1 MTPSSHSTIVS
12 SLNDVSRDAWNALLG
27 TQIPFLSYEF
37 LSALEKHH
45 CVGESTGWIPQHV
58 LIYEN
63 EILLGAMPQYL
74 KTNSYGELV
83 FDWAWAEAYQRSG
96 LDYYPKLVAAI
107 PYTPAT
113 GPRLLIS
120 PDADR
125 NIVAPRLIQTAL
137 EYAKQHNISSL
148 HCLFPHAEDLQQFQQ
163 QGLMIRLGCQFHW
176 NNLPGE
182 QHYRDF
188 DDYLDHFTSSK
199 RKKIRRERRQ
209 VTESGVTLRRLYGRE
224 LSDEQWLS
232 VHRHYCS
239 TFDRL
244 SGYATLSLDF
254 FRELSQTMPQQLIVM
269 LAEHDGKS
277 VASAIC
283 FRDNNTLYGRH
294 WGCDAHFQN
303 LHFEACY
310 YQGLEY
316 CIEHK
321 LQRFDPGAQG
331 EHKISR
337 GFLPTP
343 TWSAHWIADP
353 TFKSAIADFLQRETL
368 GMQHY
373 IKELNEHSPFKL
385 NTSLA
390 KKTKSE

>member
-1 MTPSSHSTIVS
+1 MHSIIID
-12 SLNDVSRDAWNALLG
+12 SLNDVSSEAWNALLG
-27 TQIPFLSYEF
+27 THIPFLRHEF

-45 CVGESTGWIPQHV
+45 CVGEATGWIPQHI
-58 LIYEN
+58 LLYEG
-63 EILLGAMPQYL
+63 ETLLGATPQYL

-96 LDYYPKLVAAI
+96 LNYYPKLVTAI

-113 GPRLLIS
+113 GPRLLI
-120 PDADR
+120 
-125 NIVAPRLIQTAL
+125 APNGAREKEERDKIATQLIQAAL
-137 EYAKQHNISSL
+137 EHAKKLKLSSV
-148 HCLFPHAEDLQQFQQ
+148 HWLFPHEQDMQQLKQ
-163 QGLMIRLGCQFHW
+163 QGLLIRLGCQFHW

-182 QHYRDF
+182 QRYRDF

-209 VTESGVTLRRLYGRE
+209 VSESGVTLQRLQGNE
-224 LSDEQWLS
+224 LSDAQWQS

-254 FRELSQTMPQQLIVM
+254 FRDISQTMPQQLIVIV
-269 LAEHDGKS
+269 AEHKGNT

-283 FRDNNTLYGRH
+283 FRDDNTLYGRH

-353 TFKSAIADFLQRETL
+353 QFRAAIAEFLQRETP

-373 IKELNEHSPFKL
+373 IQALSEHSPFKQDR
-385 NTSLA
+385 
-390 KKTKSE
+390 

>member
-1 MTPSSHSTIVS
+1 MHSIIID
-12 SLNDVSRDAWNALLG
+12 SLDEVLSDSWNSLQG
-27 TQIPFLSYEF
+27 THIPFLRHEF

-45 CVGESTGWIPQHV
+45 CVGKSTGWIPQHI
-58 LIYEN
+58 LIYEG
-63 EILLGAMPQYL
+63 ETLLGAAPQYL

-96 LDYYPKLVAAI
+96 LNYYPKLVTAI

-113 GPRLLIS
+113 GPRLLI
-120 PDADR
+120 
-125 NIVAPRLIQTAL
+125 APNEVREKIATQLIQAAL
-137 EYAKQHNISSL
+137 EHAKNLQLSSV
-148 HCLFPHAEDLQQFQQ
+148 HWLFPHEQDMQQLKQ
-163 QGLMIRLGCQFHW
+163 QGLLIRLGCQFHW
-176 NNLPGE
+176 NNLPGTE
-182 QHYRDF
+182 YYRDF
-188 DDYLDHFTSSK
+188 DDYLDRFTSSK

-209 VTESGVTLRRLYGRE
+209 VSEAGVTLQRLQGNE
-224 LSDEQWLS
+224 LSDAQWQS

-254 FRELSQTMPQQLIVM
+254 FRELSQTMPQQLIVIV
-269 LAEHDGKS
+269 AEHKGDT

-283 FRDNNTLYGRH
+283 FRDDNTLYGRH

-343 TWSAHWIADP
+343 TRSAHWIAEP
-353 TFKSAIADFLQRETL
+353 QFRAAIEDFLQRETL

-373 IKELNEHSPFKL
+373 IQELSEHSPFK
-385 NTSLA
+385 
-390 KKTKSE
+390 

>member
-1 MTPSSHSTIVS
+1 MHSTIIG
-12 SLNDVSRDAWNALLG
+12 SLPEVPAYAWNALQG
-27 TQIPFLSYEF
+27 THVPFLRHEF
-37 LSALEKHH
+37 LSALETHH
-45 CVGESTGWIPQHV
+45 CVGEASGWIPQHV
-58 LIYEN
+58 LIHEGDA
-63 EILLGAMPQYL
+63 LLGAMPQYL

-83 FDWAWAEAYQRSG
+83 FDWAWADAYQRSG

-113 GPRLLIS
+113 GPRLLIA

-125 NIVAPRLIQTAL
+125 DVIAAQLIQAAL
-137 EYAKQHNISSL
+137 KHAKHHNISSV
-148 HCLFPHAEDLQQFQQ
+148 HCLFPHAEDLTQFKQ
-163 QGLMIRLGCQFHW
+163 QGLLIRLGCQFHW
-176 NNLPGE
+176 SNLPGD
-182 QHYRDF
+182 QHYKDF
-188 DDYLDHFTSSK
+188 DDYLDRFTSSK
-199 RKKIRRERRQ
+199 RKKIRRERRR
-209 VTESGVTLRRLYGRE
+209 VTEAGVTLQRLYGHE
-224 LSDEQWLS
+224 LNDAQWQS
-232 VHRHYCS
+232 VYRHYCS

-254 FRELSQTMPQQLIVM
+254 FQEISRSLPQQLIVI
-269 LAEHDGKS
+269 LAEHQGNT

-283 FRDNNTLYGRH
+283 FRDETTLYGRH
-294 WGCDAHFQN
+294 WGCDTHFQN

-353 TFKSAIADFLQRETL
+353 SFRRAIDDFLQHETP

-373 IKELNEHSPFKL
+373 IESLSEHSPFKQ
-385 NTSLA
+385 N
-390 KKTKSE
+390 K